1 MRKEDLMPG
10 ARKVMECGGVKEGEN
25 VLIVVDTIQPVSI
38 REALYDAAKEY
49 KATANILIM
58 DPVPPAG
65 NLPYVVNEAMKA
77 ADYIVAPTSKSIFH
91 SVGMH
96 EAHIPPYNRRG
107 VALSECTEDML
118 ANGGILADFASIRP
132 NVYRV
137 GEYFQKGKRLVLTT
151 PGGTHLEANIEG
163 RDAYNNTGM
172 ADKPGMLEGLPTI
185 EVYIAPLET
194 EANGTIVVDAS
205 CSGGIGVIEEPIVI
219 TIKDGKA
226 VSFEGGQ
233 QARDLEKIFSRLNDP
248 NAFQLAEIAVGM
260 NPNARITGCINED
273 EGKYGTCHCAI
284 GSNAGFGGINEVPVH
299 IDMVQWKPTLEID
312 GEVIFRDGVLL
323 V

>member
-1 MRKEDLMPG
+1 
-10 ARKVMECGGVKEGEN
+10 ME
-25 VLIVVDTIQPVSI
+25 
-38 REALYDAAKEY
+38 
-49 KATANILIM
+49 
-58 DPVPPAG
+58 PVPPAG
-65 NLPYVVNEAMKA
+65 DLPHVVNEAMKA
-77 ADYIVAPTSKSIFH
+77 ADYIIAPTSKSIFH

-96 EAHIPPYNRRG
+96 VAHTPPYNARG

-118 ANGGILADFASIRP
+118 ANGGILADFAAVRP
-132 NVYRV
+132 DVYRV
-137 GEYFQKGKRLVLTT
+137 GEYFQKGKKIVLTT

-172 ADKPGMLEGLPTI
+172 ADQPGMLEGLPTI
-185 EVYIAPLET
+185 EVYIAPLEA
-194 EANGTIVVDAS
+194 EANGVLVIDAS

-219 TIKDGKA
+219 TIRDGKA
-226 VSFEGGQ
+226 VSFEGGK
-233 QARDLEKIFSRLNDP
+233 QAGDLEKIFSRLNDP
-248 NAFQLAEIAVGM
+248 KAFQLAEIAVGM

-312 GEVIFRDGVLL
+312 GEVIFKDGVL
-323 V
+323 VV